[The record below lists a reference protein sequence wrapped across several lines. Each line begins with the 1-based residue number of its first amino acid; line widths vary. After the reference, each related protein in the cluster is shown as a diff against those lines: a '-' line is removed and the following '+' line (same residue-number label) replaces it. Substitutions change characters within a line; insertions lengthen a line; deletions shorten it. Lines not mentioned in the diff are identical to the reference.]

1 MTQLRVL
8 HLRNCRGISDVTGS
22 ETYLMSLIPGL
33 AARNC
38 ESTLACV
45 VDPRHGETPWLK
57 EATRSHLPLITI
69 PVGNLFS
76 WRDVSATVRL
86 IRHLGADIVHTHD
99 HRADLVGAIAA
110 KLTGRPVVATF
121 MGWTNF
127 PAGSL
132 RARLYP
138 IVNRLAHRLFD
149 AVISDSGT
157 MAAQVQQGRGGPPV
171 LVIHGGVDLTAFTA
185 EVPPAFRS
193 KWFGDEDIKVLGM
206 VGRIHPVKGQLEF
219 LQAAAVIARRYPECR
234 FVIVGEA
241 PPGYESYKQAL
252 IRFVEAQG
260 LQSRVLFTKVAKEF
274 VPQVMASLDILV
286 APSFAESFSFTLI
299 EGMAM
304 GKAVVTTDVGG
315 THEMIT
321 HAETGV
327 LLQPGDVEGLTQ
339 TLVQLIEDPRRAS
352 ELGRRAQQ
360 HVMQELSVD
369 VMASRTRNV
378 YREVIAWREQRR
390 DGATGA
396 TGLDER
402 LRRALILE
410 SGKNSEA

>member
-1 MTQLRVL
+1 MTPLRVL
-8 HLRNCRGISDVTGS
+8 HLRNCRGITDVTGS

-33 AARNC
+33 AARGC

-45 VDPRHGETPWLK
+45 IDPRHGETPWLK
-57 EATRSHLPLITI
+57 EAKRLRLPLVTI

-76 WRDVSATVRL
+76 SHDVAATVRL
-86 IRHLGADIVHTHD
+86 IRRLRADIVHTHD

-110 KLTGRPVVATF
+110 KITGRPVVATF

-127 PAGSL
+127 PAGSV

-138 IVNRLAHRLFD
+138 VVNRLTHRLFD

-157 MAAQVQQGRGGPPV
+157 MATNVRQRSGRPPV
-171 LVIHGGVDLTAFTA
+171 LVIHGGVDLNSFIPD
-185 EVPPAFRS
+185 VQPVFRS
-193 KWFGDEDIKVLGM
+193 KWFGELPIKVLGM

-219 LQAAAVIARRYPECR
+219 LQAAASILQRHPECR

-241 PPGYESYKQAL
+241 PPGYESYKHAL
-252 IRFVEAQG
+252 MRFIDEQG
-260 LQSRVLFTKVAKEF
+260 LQSRVVFTKVAKEQ

-304 GKAVVTTDVGG
+304 EKAVVTTDVGG
-315 THEMIT
+315 THEMIA
-321 HAETGV
+321 HGETGV
-327 LLQPGDVEGLTQ
+327 LLHPGDIDGLTQ
-339 TLVQLIEDPRRAS
+339 ALDELIDNPGKAS
-352 ELGRRAQQ
+352 ELGRRARE
-360 HVMQELSVD
+360 HVVQDLNVD

-390 DGATGA
+390 TGTTGT

-402 LRRALILE
+402 LQRALSLE
-410 SGKNSEA
+410 SGKGSKA